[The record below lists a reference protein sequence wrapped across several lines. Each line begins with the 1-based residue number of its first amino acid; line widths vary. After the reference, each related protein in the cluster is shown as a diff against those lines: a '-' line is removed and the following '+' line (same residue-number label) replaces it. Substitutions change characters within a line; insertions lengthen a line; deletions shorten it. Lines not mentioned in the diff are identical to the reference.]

1 MLTDKTTPTMT
12 PKSLSDLSEMAQ
24 AIESM
29 SDVKKLKFNDQIRT
43 AMRAVYT
50 SPSLPLRETIE
61 LTAYSDGILFRR
73 LGDKKLEDYPGP
85 LALNPQAFLE
95 VKRHHDEH
103 IVLYLILSDG
113 SRFPIVSTFAGIG
126 FDEGALIDALRLAT
140 SIDLNKF
147 REMVSLAKLGLE
159 QAIRDEGAYKFRH
172 RLLES
177 FKDPENQIIEIA
189 AADGTHILNLI
200 QLTGDNEW
208 WLNAEIDGVT
218 LPVAYIIS
226 DDTDLLEYF
235 VTQIHSRYGIGYEN
249 LLLSVLSEVGGVS
262 ND

>member
-1 MLTDKTTPTMT
+1 MLTEEIMT
-12 PKSLSDLSEMAQ
+12 AMPKKVLSDLSEMAQ

-29 SDVKKLKFNDQIRT
+29 SDIKKLKFNDQIRT
-43 AMRAVYT
+43 AMRTVYT
-50 SPSLPLRETIE
+50 SPSRPLRETIE
-61 LTAYSDGILFRR
+61 LTAYSDGILFRS
-73 LGDKKLEDYPGP
+73 LGHKKLEDYPVG

-95 VKRHHDEH
+95 VKRHHEEH

-113 SRFPIVSTFAGIG
+113 SRFPIVSTLAGVG

-147 REMVSLAKLGLE
+147 REKVTLAKLGLE
-159 QAIRDEGAYKFRH
+159 QAIRDEGAYKFRN
-172 RLLES
+172 RLLEA

-200 QLTGDNEW
+200 QSTGDQEW
-208 WLNAEIDGVT
+208 WLHAEIDGVT
-218 LPVAYIIS
+218 LPVVYIIA
-226 DDTDLLEYF
+226 DDANLLEYA
-235 VTQIHSRYGIGYEN
+235 VTQIHNRYGIGYEN
-249 LLLSVLSEVGGVS
+249 LLLSVLSEVGGLS